1 MKQIFVDDLYPGMIL
16 GQTIFNEYTKVELL
30 VAGTL
35 LNLRH
40 IELIRRME
48 LTIID
53 VLDEGEQVNILGQSF
68 EENRNDRIEKI
79 ESFKKEFEY
88 LEKEDYEP
96 VLKNIVNVNMKVN
109 VLTGEG
115 NVPFDK
121 KHEKFIE
128 RTKEAFDAL
137 KTSNDIDFKRIQEDV
152 RSSLPDMI
160 RNNDVL
166 MRLNQ
171 LEKTNNKIFE
181 HSLRVAMLSTMIA
194 KWLGY
199 NPLEL
204 EEISEAAMLHDIG
217 IMKMPDF
224 ILDEDF
230 NELHLKYDIFM
241 KHPQLSYQIL
251 LKTPGV
257 NTNVKFAVLQ
267 HHERMN
273 GSGYPLKV
281 SEGQIHEYAKII
293 MVADVFDNLTYNS
306 KNGEESSPF
315 AAAEYLSWN
324 TGELF
329 DPKVVYIFISNLAQY
344 YAGKEVEL
352 NNGQRGRIIFIDT
365 NFPTRP
371 VIKTESGIVDLVRIK
386 NLRITRLY

>member
-1 MKQIFVDDLYPGMIL
+1 
-16 GQTIFNEYTKVELL
+16 
-30 VAGTL
+30 
-35 LNLRH
+35 
-40 IELIRRME
+40 
-48 LTIID
+48 
-53 VLDEGEQVNILGQSF
+53 
-68 EENRNDRIEKI
+68 
-79 ESFKKEFEY
+79 
-88 LEKEDYEP
+88 
-96 VLKNIVNVNMKVN
+96 
-109 VLTGEG
+109 
-115 NVPFDK
+115 
-121 KHEKFIE
+121 
-128 RTKEAFDAL
+128 
-137 KTSNDIDFKRIQEDV
+137 
-152 RSSLPDMI
+152 
-160 RNNDVL
+160 
-166 MRLNQ
+166 
-171 LEKTNNKIFE
+171 
-181 HSLRVAMLSTMIA
+181 
-194 KWLGY
+194 
-199 NPLEL
+199 
-204 EEISEAAMLHDIG
+204 
-217 IMKMPDF
+217 
-224 ILDEDF
+224 
-230 NELHLKYDIFM
+230 M